1 MILVVMAAG
10 LGSRFGGI
18 KQMTGVGPNEEFIID
33 YSVYDAIKAGFKK
46 VVFIIREDIY
56 SDFRNTIGKRIEN
69 KIDVEYVFQDINNI
83 PLGFSVP
90 SDRVKPWGTGH
101 AVLSAKDV
109 IDDNFIVINADDF
122 YGRESFIKIASFLKN
137 VDRSSKEYSMV
148 SYKLINT
155 MSDFGSVSRGICN
168 VVDGKLIDI
177 NERTNIVKK
186 DGKLI
191 YIEDGEHL
199 IDNDA
204 LVSVNLW
211 GFTPMMFEDASR
223 YFIEFFN
230 ENSDLSKKEFYLP
243 TIVKKSIDEGIASVT
258 VLETGAKFS
267 GMTYKED
274 REELSRYIC
283 DLVRDGVYPNKLWD

>member
-18 KQMTGVGPNEEFIID
+18 KQMTGVGPNDEFIID
-33 YSVYDAIKAGFKK
+33 YSVYDAIQAGFKK

-56 SDFRNTIGKRIEN
+56 SDFRSTIGKRIEN

-83 PLGFSVP
+83 PAGFSVP

-101 AVLSAKDV
+101 AVLSCRDV

-122 YGRESFIKIASFLKN
+122 YGRESFIKIADYLKN
-137 VDRSSKEYSMV
+137 VDRFSKNYCMV

-155 MSDFGSVSRGICN
+155 MSDYGSVSRGICN

-177 NERTNIVKK
+177 NERTNIINK
-186 DGKLI
+186 DGNLV

-199 IDNDA
+199 IDRDA

-211 GFTPMMFEDASR
+211 GFTPCMFEDASR

-230 ENSDLSKKEFYLP
+230 ENTDLSKKEFYLP
-243 TIVKKSIDEGIASVT
+243 TIVKKSIDEGKASVT

-274 REELSRYIC
+274 REALSNYIC
-283 DLVRDGVYPNKLWD
+283 DLVKDGVYPSNLWN

>member
-18 KQMTGVGPNEEFIID
+18 KQMTGVGPNDEFIID
-33 YSVYDAIKAGFKK
+33 YSVYDAIQAGFKK

-122 YGRESFIKIASFLKN
+122 YGRESFVKIASFLKN
-137 VDRSSKEYSMV
+137 VDKSSKEYSMV

-223 YFIEFFN
+223 YFIEFFK

>member
-18 KQMTGVGPNEEFIID
+18 KQMTGVGPNNLFIID
-33 YSVYDAIKAGFKK
+33 YSVYDALKAGFKK
-46 VVFIIREDIY
+46 VVFIIRKDIY
-56 SDFRNTIGKRIEN
+56 DDFRNTIGKRIEN
-69 KIDVEYVFQDINNI
+69 KIDVEYVFQDINDI

-122 YGRESFIKIASFLKN
+122 YGRESFLRISEYLKN
-137 VDRSSKEYSMV
+137 VDKNSKDYCMV
-148 SYKLINT
+148 SYKLVNT
-155 MSDFGSVSRGICN
+155 MSDYGSVSRGICN
-168 VVDGKLIDI
+168 VVDGKLVDI
-177 NERTNIVKK
+177 NERTNIINK
-186 DGKLI
+186 DGNLV
-191 YIEDGEHL
+191 YIDEGEHL
-199 IDNDA
+199 IDKGA

-211 GFTPMMFEDASR
+211 GFTPRMFEDAYR
-223 YFIEFFN
+223 YFIEFFK
-230 ENSDLSKKEFYLP
+230 ENSDLSRKEFYLP
-243 TIVKKSIDEGIASVT
+243 TIVKKSIDEGIANVS

-274 REELSRYIC
+274 RDALSNYIC
-283 DLVRDGVYPNKLWD
+283 ELVNSGVYPSDLWN

>member
-18 KQMTGVGPNEEFIID
+18 KQMTGVGPNDEFIID
-33 YSVYDAIKAGFKK
+33 YSVYDAIQAGFKK

-56 SDFRNTIGKRIEN
+56 SDFRSTIGKRIEN

-109 IDDNFIVINADDF
+109 VDDNFIVINADDF
-122 YGRESFIKIASFLKN
+122 YGRESFVKIASFLKN

-186 DGKLI
+186 DDKLI

-223 YFIEFFN
+223 YFIEFFK
-230 ENSDLSKKEFYLP
+230 ENSDLSKREFYLP

-283 DLVRDGVYPNKLWD
+283 DLVRDGVYPSNLWD

>member
-10 LGSRFGGI
+10 MGSRFGGI
-18 KQMTGVGPNEEFIID
+18 KQMTGVGPNDLFIID
-33 YSVYDAIKAGFKK
+33 YSVYDAIQAGFRK

-56 SDFRNTIGKRIEN
+56 DDFRSTIGARIED
-69 KIDVEYVFQDINNI
+69 KIQVEYVLQDINNI
-83 PLGFSVP
+83 PDGFSVP
-90 SDRVKPWGTGH
+90 SSRVKPWGTGH

-122 YGRESFIKIASFLKN
+122 YGRESFIKIFNFLKN
-137 VDRSSKEYSMV
+137 VDRRSKNYSMV

-155 MSDFGSVSRGICN
+155 MSDYGSVSRGICN
-168 VVDGKLIDI
+168 VSDGKLVDI
-177 NERTNIVKK
+177 NERTNIVRK
-186 DGKLI
+186 DDKLV

-211 GFTPMMFEDASR
+211 GFTPRMFEDASR
-223 YFIEFFN
+223 YFVDFFK
-230 ENSDLSKKEFYLP
+230 ENFDLSKAEFYLP
-243 TIVKKSIDEGIASVT
+243 TIVKKSIDEGIADVT

-274 REELSRYIC
+274 RDALSDYIC
-283 DLVRDGVYPNKLWD
+283 SLVSDGVYPSNLWE

>member
-33 YSVYDAIKAGFKK
+33 YSVYDAIQAGFKK

-122 YGRESFIKIASFLKN
+122 YGRESFVKIASFLKN
-137 VDRSSKEYSMV
+137 VDKSSKEYSMV

>member
-10 LGSRFGGI
+10 LGSRFGAI
-18 KQMTGVGPNEEFIID
+18 KQMTGVGPNDEFIID

-83 PLGFSVP
+83 PLVFSVP

-122 YGRESFIKIASFLKN
+122 YGRESFVKIASFLKN
-137 VDRSSKEYSMV
+137 VDKSSKEYSMV

-211 GFTPMMFEDASR
+211 GFTPKMFEDASR

>member
-18 KQMTGVGPNEEFIID
+18 KQMTGVGPNNLFIID
-33 YSVYDAIKAGFKK
+33 YSVYDAIQAGFEK
-46 VVFIIREDIY
+46 VVFIIRKDIY
-56 SDFRNTIGKRIEN
+56 EDFKNTIGNRIKD
-69 KIDVEYVFQDINNI
+69 KIKVEYVFQDINDI
-83 PLGFSVP
+83 PSGFSVP

-101 AVLSAKDV
+101 AILSCRDV

-122 YGRESFIKIASFLKN
+122 YGRESFVKIASFLKN
-137 VDRSSKEYSMV
+137 VDRFSKEYSMV

-223 YFIEFFN
+223 YFIEFFK
-230 ENSDLSKKEFYLP
+230 ENSDLSKREFYLP
-243 TIVKKSIDEGIASVT
+243 TIVKKSIDEGIADVK
-258 VLETGAKFS
+258 VLESSSKFS

-274 REELSRYIC
+274 REKLSIYIN
-283 DLVRDGVYPNKLWD
+283 DLVKKGVYPFDLWN

>member
-18 KQMTGVGPNEEFIID
+18 KQMTGVGPNDLFIID

-122 YGRESFIKIASFLKN
+122 YGRESFVKIASFLKN
-137 VDRSSKEYSMV
+137 VDKSSKEYSMV

-211 GFTPMMFEDASR
+211 GFTPKMFEDASR

>member
-18 KQMTGVGPNEEFIID
+18 KQMTGVGPNDEFIID
-33 YSVYDAIKAGFKK
+33 YSVYDAIQAGFKK

-122 YGRESFIKIASFLKN
+122 YGRESFVKIASFLKN

-223 YFIEFFN
+223 YFIEFFK

-283 DLVRDGVYPNKLWD
+283 DLVRDGVYPNRLWD

>member
-18 KQMTGVGPNEEFIID
+18 KQMTGVGPNNLFIID
-33 YSVYDAIKAGFKK
+33 YSVYDALKAGFKK
-46 VVFIIREDIY
+46 VVFIIRKDIY
-56 SDFRNTIGKRIEN
+56 DDFRNTIGKRIEN
-69 KIDVEYVFQDINNI
+69 KIDVEYVFQDINDI

-122 YGRESFIKIASFLKN
+122 YGRESFLRISEYLKN
-137 VDRSSKEYSMV
+137 VDKNSKDYCMV
-148 SYKLINT
+148 SYKLVNT
-155 MSDFGSVSRGICN
+155 MSDYGSVSRGICN
-168 VVDGKLIDI
+168 VVDGKLVDI
-177 NERTNIVKK
+177 NERTNIINK
-186 DGKLI
+186 DGNLV
-191 YIEDGEHL
+191 YIDEDEHL
-199 IDNDA
+199 IDKGA

-211 GFTPMMFEDASR
+211 GFTPRMFEDAYR
-223 YFIEFFN
+223 YFVEFFK
-230 ENSDLSKKEFYLP
+230 ENSDLSRKEFYLP
-243 TIVKKSIDEGIASVT
+243 TIVKKSIDEGIANVS

-274 REELSRYIC
+274 REALSNYIC
-283 DLVRDGVYPNKLWD
+283 ELVNSGVYPSDLWN